1 MSAWLAARGNKK
13 ERESNDMKFK
23 LTSLEKKWV
32 LYDVGNSAFTMM
44 VSTIFP
50 IYFNSL
56 AESAGISDVN
66 YLAYWG
72 YATSICTLIVAIL
85 GPTRGAVADTK
96 NFKKIIFSISMGVG
110 VFGCILLGFLSS
122 WLWFLGVFVLAK
134 TGYSASLIFYDAM
147 LTDVTEPE
155 RMDSVSS
162 HGYAWGYIGSCIPF
176 VACLG
181 VVLGADTLGIGTQT
195 AMILAFIITALWWLC
210 SSVPLLR
217 SYRQKYFSES
227 DGHVVRNSFKRLGR
241 TFMELAKQKHILVF
255 LLAFF
260 FYIDGVYTVI
270 DMATA
275 YGEALGLDSTG
286 LLLALLVTQIVAFP
300 CVLIFGRIIKKVK
313 PETIITVC
321 IAAYFCIAVYA
332 YWLDTQ
338 FDFWLLAV
346 LVGMFQGTIQALS
359 RSYFAKIIPAEKSG
373 EFFGIYDICGK
384 GASVLGTA
392 LVSFLA
398 QVTGSINIGVS
409 ALSVMFLIG
418 LVLFRYSAKLNETQ
432 KQQD

>member
-1 MSAWLAARGNKK
+1 
-13 ERESNDMKFK
+13 MKFK

-32 LYDVGNSAFTMM
+32 LYDVGNSAFTLL

-56 AESAGISDVN
+56 AESAGISDVD

-72 YATSICTLIVAIL
+72 YATSVCTLIVAVL
-85 GPTRGAVADTK
+85 GPTLGAVADTK
-96 NFKKIIFSISMGVG
+96 NFKKIIFTAAMSVG
-110 VFGCILLGFLSS
+110 VFGCIVLGFLSS
-122 WLWFLGVFVLAK
+122 WIWFLGVFVLAK

-176 VACLG
+176 LACLG
-181 VVLGADTLGIGTQT
+181 LYMGSGVLGLGTQT
-195 AMILAFIITALWWLC
+195 SLLIGFIITAVWWFC
-210 SSVPLLR
+210 SSVPLLF
-217 SYRQKYFSES
+217 SYRQKYYSENN
-227 DGHVVRNSFKRLGR
+227 GHIVRDSFKRLGR
-241 TFMELAKQKHILVF
+241 TFLELAKEKHILIF

-275 YGEALGLDSTG
+275 YGQALGLDTNA

-300 CVLIFGRIIKKVK
+300 CVLIFSRIVK
-313 PETIITVC
+313 RIRPETIITVC
-321 IAAYFCIAVYA
+321 IAAYFFIAVYA
-332 YWLDTQ
+332 YWLDSE

-346 LVGMFQGTIQALS
+346 MVGMFQGTIQALS

-384 GASVLGTA
+384 GASVIGTA
-392 LVSFLA
+392 LVSFLS
-398 QVTGSINIGVS
+398 QLTGSINIGVS

-418 LVLFRYSAKLNETQ
+418 LILFRFSAKLNIDS
-432 KQQD
+432 KKV

>member
-1 MSAWLAARGNKK
+1 
-13 ERESNDMKFK
+13 MKFK

-50 IYFNSL
+50 IYFNFL
-56 AESAGISDVN
+56 AGNAGISDVD

-72 YATSICTLIVAIL
+72 YATSICTLLGAIL
-85 GPTRGAVADTK
+85 GPTLGAVADTK
-96 NFKKIIFSISMGVG
+96 NFKKTIFCIAMGVG

-122 WLWFLGVFVLAK
+122 WIWFLGVFVLAK
-134 TGYSASLIFYDAM
+134 TGYSASLVFYDAM

-155 RMDSVSS
+155 RMDTVSS

-181 VVLGADTLGIGTQT
+181 IVLGGGSLGMDMQT
-195 AMILAFIITALWWLC
+195 SMILAFLITALWWLF

-217 SYRQKYFSES
+217 SYRQRYFAEA
-227 DGHVVRNSFKRLGR
+227 GEHVVRNSFQRLGR
-241 TFMELAKQKHILVF
+241 TFAELVKQKQIFVF

-275 YGEALGLDSTG
+275 YGQALGLDSTG

-300 CVLIFGRIIKKVK
+300 SVLIFSRIIKNVS
-313 PETIITVC
+313 PEKIITIC

-332 YWLDTQ
+332 YWLDSQ
-338 FDFWLLAV
+338 LDFWILAV

-373 EFFGIYDICGK
+373 EYFGIYDICGK

-392 LVSFLA
+392 LVSFLS

-418 LVLFRYSAKLNETQ
+418 LVLFQFSARLNRQAAKEQ
-432 KQQD
+432 GKK

>member
-1 MSAWLAARGNKK
+1 
-13 ERESNDMKFK
+13 MKFK

-32 LYDVGNSAFTMM
+32 LYDVGNSAFTLM

-85 GPTRGAVADTK
+85 GPTLGA
-96 NFKKIIFSISMGVG
+96 VG
-110 VFGCILLGFLSS
+110 VFGCIVLGFLSS
-122 WLWFLGVFVLAK
+122 WLWFLVIFVLAK
-134 TGYSASLIFYDAM
+134 TGYSASLVFYDAM

-176 VACLG
+176 VISL
-181 VVLGADTLGIGTQT
+181 VIVLGGGNIGLSTQT
-195 AMILAFIITALWWLC
+195 SMILAFIITAVWWLC
-210 SSVPLLR
+210 SSIPLLR
-217 SYRQKYFSES
+217 SYRQKYFSDAGE
-227 DGHVVRNSFKRLGR
+227 HVVRNSFRRLGR
-241 TFMELAKQKHILVF
+241 TFIELTKQKHIFVF

-275 YGEALGLDSTG
+275 YGQALGLDSTG

-300 CVLIFGRIIKKVK
+300 CVLIFSRLVKKVR
-313 PETIITVC
+313 PETIITIC

-384 GASVLGTA
+384 GASVIGTA
-392 LVSFLA
+392 LVSVLS

-418 LVLFRYSAKLNETQ
+418 LVLFRFSAKLNAQ
-432 KQQD
+432 YKKV

>member
-1 MSAWLAARGNKK
+1 
-13 ERESNDMKFK
+13 MKFK

-32 LYDVGNSAFTMM
+32 LYDVGNSAFTLM

-85 GPTRGAVADTK
+85 GPTLGAIADTK
-96 NFKKIIFSISMGVG
+96 NFKKIIFSAAMGVG
-110 VFGCILLGFLSS
+110 VFGCIVLGFLSS
-122 WLWFLGVFVLAK
+122 WLWFLVIFVLAK
-134 TGYSASLIFYDAM
+134 TGYSASLVFYDAM

-176 VACLG
+176 VISL
-181 VVLGADTLGIGTQT
+181 VIVLGGGSVRLDTQT
-195 AMILAFIITALWWLC
+195 SMILAFIITAVWWLC
-210 SSVPLLR
+210 SSIPLLR
-217 SYRQKYFSES
+217 SYRQKYFSEA
-227 DGHVVRNSFKRLGR
+227 GEHVVRNSFRRLGR
-241 TFMELAKQKHILVF
+241 TFIDLTKQKHIFVF

-275 YGEALGLDSTG
+275 YGQALGLDSTG

-300 CVLIFGRIIKKVK
+300 CVLIFSRLVKKVR
-313 PETIITVC
+313 PETVITIC

-384 GASVLGTA
+384 GASVIGTA
-392 LVSFLA
+392 LVSVLS
-398 QVTGSINIGVS
+398 QLTGSINIGVS

-418 LVLFRYSAKLNETQ
+418 LVLFRFSAKLNTEY
-432 KQQD
+432 KKV

>member
-1 MSAWLAARGNKK
+1 
-13 ERESNDMKFK
+13 MKFK

-32 LYDVGNSAFTMM
+32 LYDVGNSAFTLM

-85 GPTRGAVADTK
+85 GPTLGAIADTK
-96 NFKKIIFSISMGVG
+96 NFKKIIFSAAMGVG
-110 VFGCILLGFLSS
+110 VFGCIVLGFLSS
-122 WLWFLGVFVLAK
+122 WLWFLVIFVLAK
-134 TGYSASLIFYDAM
+134 TGYSASLVFYDAM

-176 VACLG
+176 VISL
-181 VVLGADTLGIGTQT
+181 VIVLGGGNVGLSTQT
-195 AMILAFIITALWWLC
+195 SMILAFIITAVWWLC
-210 SSVPLLR
+210 SSIPLLR
-217 SYRQKYFSES
+217 SYRQKYFSEA
-227 DGHVVRNSFKRLGR
+227 GEHVVRNSFKRLGR
-241 TFMELAKQKHILVF
+241 TFIELTKQKHIFVF

-275 YGEALGLDSTG
+275 YGQALGLDSTG

-300 CVLIFGRIIKKVK
+300 CVLIFSRLVKKVR
-313 PETIITVC
+313 PETIITIC

-384 GASVLGTA
+384 GASVIGTA
-392 LVSFLA
+392 LVSVLS

-418 LVLFRYSAKLNETQ
+418 LVLFRVSAKLNTEH
-432 KQQD
+432 KKV

>member
-1 MSAWLAARGNKK
+1 
-13 ERESNDMKFK
+13 MKFK

-50 IYFNSL
+50 IYFNFL
-56 AESAGISDVN
+56 AGNAGISDVD

-72 YATSICTLIVAIL
+72 YATSICTLLVAIL
-85 GPTRGAVADTK
+85 GPTLGAVADTK
-96 NFKKIIFSISMGVG
+96 NFKKTIFCIAMGVG

-122 WLWFLGVFVLAK
+122 WIWFLGVFVLAK
-134 TGYSASLIFYDAM
+134 TGYSASLVFYDAM

-155 RMDSVSS
+155 RMDTVSS

-181 VVLGADTLGIGTQT
+181 IVLGGGSLGMDMQT
-195 AMILAFIITALWWLC
+195 SMILAFLITALWWLF

-217 SYRQKYFSES
+217 SYRQRYFAEA
-227 DGHVVRNSFKRLGR
+227 GEHVVRNSFQRLGR
-241 TFMELAKQKHILVF
+241 TFAELVKQKQIFVF

-275 YGEALGLDSTG
+275 YGQALGLDSTG

-300 CVLIFGRIIKKVK
+300 SVLIFSRIIKNVS
-313 PETIITVC
+313 PEKIITVC

-332 YWLDTQ
+332 YWLDSQ
-338 FDFWLLAV
+338 LDFWILAV

-373 EFFGIYDICGK
+373 EYFGIYDICGK

-392 LVSFLA
+392 LVSFLS

-418 LVLFRYSAKLNETQ
+418 LVLFQFSARLNRQAAKEQ
-432 KQQD
+432 GKK

>member
-1 MSAWLAARGNKK
+1 
-13 ERESNDMKFK
+13 MKFK

-50 IYFNSL
+50 IYFNFL
-56 AESAGISDVN
+56 AGNAGISDVD

-72 YATSICTLIVAIL
+72 YATSICTLLVAIL
-85 GPTRGAVADTK
+85 GPTLGAIADTK
-96 NFKKIIFSISMGVG
+96 NFKKTIFCIAMGVG

-122 WLWFLGVFVLAK
+122 WIWFLGVFVLAK
-134 TGYSASLIFYDAM
+134 TGYSASLVFYDAM

-155 RMDSVSS
+155 RMDTVSS

-176 VACLG
+176 IACLG
-181 VVLGADTLGIGTQT
+181 IVLGAGSLGIGMQT
-195 AMILAFIITALWWLC
+195 SMILAFIITALWWLF

-217 SYRQKYFSES
+217 SYQQKYFSEA
-227 DGHVVRNSFKRLGR
+227 GEHVVRDSFRRLGR
-241 TFMELAKQKHILVF
+241 TFAELAKKKHIFVF

-260 FYIDGVYTVI
+260 YYIDGVYTVI

-275 YGEALGLDSTG
+275 YGQALGLDSTG

-300 CVLIFGRIIKKVK
+300 AVLIFSRIVKKVS
-313 PETIITVC
+313 PEKIITVC

-332 YWLDTQ
+332 YWLDSQ
-338 FDFWLLAV
+338 LDFWILAV

-373 EFFGIYDICGK
+373 EYFGIYDICGK

-392 LVSFLA
+392 LVSFLSQA
-398 QVTGSINIGVS
+398 TGSINIGVS

-418 LVLFRYSAKLNETQ
+418 LVLFQFSARLNRDRQ
-432 KQQD
+432 